1 MWTARQCSAVGTS
14 KSSIFNKPK
23 KGGRVMLNN
32 INIHIDEVDT
42 TYFDD
47 FDKKYKVDVWWH
59 EDNDN
64 DNIDYSMDE
73 PNERG
78 GVVASISE
86 DGENVE
92 WVYNFNEAITEDND
106 NAWVLEEIEDAQRR
120 IKENYYKNN

>member
-1 MWTARQCSAVGTS
+1 MWTERQCSAVGTS
-14 KSSIFNKPK
+14 KSSIFNNPK

-106 NAWVLEEIEDAQRR
+106 NAWVVEEIEDAQRR
-120 IKENYYKNN
+120 IKENYYKK

>member
-1 MWTARQCSAVGTS
+1 
-14 KSSIFNKPK
+14 
-23 KGGRVMLNN
+23 MLNN
-32 INIHIDEVDT
+32 TNIHIDEVDT
-42 TYFDD
+42 TYFDE
-47 FDKKYKVDVWWH
+47 FDKKYKVDAWWH

-64 DNIDYSMDE
+64 DNIDYSRDE

-106 NAWVLEEIEDAQRR
+106 NAWILEEIEDAQRR
-120 IKENYYKNN
+120 IKENYYKK

>member
-92 WVYNFNEAITEDND
+92 WVYKFNEAITEDND